1 MDHKEEPSGATLF
14 AALVL
19 RAQNG
24 PARPA
29 ITETIESKV
38 NCSLATWAKWEQF
51 RLGFG

>member
-14 AALVL
+14 AVLVL
-19 RAQNG
+19 SAQNG

-38 NCSLATWAKWEQF
+38 DCSQATWAK
-51 RLGFG
+51 